1 MQSATGFSCPD
12 QNIVEA
18 LASPRDRTHD
28 CADVGIEAGL
38 VGGSAFHHA
47 CAALWLSP
55 GSEFSSRQI
64 MRTAVV
70 VFARRP
76 RPGRVKR
83 RLARGVGARQA
94 ATIYAEL
101 LSRALKTVDARRWTR
116 LLFCADSQDRGWFH
130 SRLRGGKWL
139 VKGQARGD
147 LGRRMAK
154 ATEFALRR
162 ADAVILIGSDIA
174 DLEVNDL
181 TRAAGALDHGTEAVL
196 GPTVD
201 GGYWLVGA
209 RETAMVRKL
218 FDNVRWSSEHAL
230 ADTLANAGTRRV
242 ELLDTLDDIDN
253 ADDLERWES
262 GRRLTKN
269 AYFS

>member
-1 MQSATGFSCPD
+1 
-12 QNIVEA
+12 
-18 LASPRDRTHD
+18 
-28 CADVGIEAGL
+28 
-38 VGGSAFHHA
+38 
-47 CAALWLSP
+47 
-55 GSEFSSRQI
+55 

-101 LSRALKTVDARRWTR
+101 LSRALKTVDAGRWTR

-201 GGYWLVGA
+201 GGYWLIGLRRPAPWLFCDMPWSTSEVYA
-209 RETAMVRKL
+209 RTCERLRK
-218 FDNVRWSSEHAL
+218 
-230 ADTLANAGTRRV
+230 AGTNYAELEPRR
-242 ELLDTLDDIDN
+242 DIDRVG
-253 ADDLERWES
+253 DLRYY
-262 GRRLTKN
+262 RKR
-269 AYFS
+269 AR